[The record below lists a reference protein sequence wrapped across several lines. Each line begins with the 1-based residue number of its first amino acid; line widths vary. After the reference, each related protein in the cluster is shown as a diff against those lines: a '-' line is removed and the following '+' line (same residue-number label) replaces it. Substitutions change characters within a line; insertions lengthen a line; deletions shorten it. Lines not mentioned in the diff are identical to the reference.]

1 MTQADPSKS
10 SSNPNLKI
18 ALGAYSSDFTWLL
31 GKKKYLH
38 LKQSHSC
45 LPLTF
50 SSKSRVLVNDTILF
64 KETTIS
70 KKQPSIS
77 IKQFISIKKDYLTAF
92 IGSFINCSSIVV
104 EVIRTVF
111 FFFYERYF
119 NYKPHKQN
127 HLTNIQPNIYKKSH
141 LNCPYKH
148 LNCLYK
154 PLKHLEQKLLVTSK
168 K

>member
-10 SSNPNLKI
+10 SSNTNLKI

-38 LKQSHSC
+38 VKQSHSC

-104 EVIRTVF
+104 AVIMTVF
-111 FFFYERYF
+111 FFFF
-119 NYKPHKQN
+119 TKDI
-127 HLTNIQPNIYKKSH
+127 LTINRTNK
-141 LNCPYKH
+141 
-148 LNCLYK
+148 
-154 PLKHLEQKLLVTSK
+154 TT
-168 K
+168 